1 LGAEELIGITTKDL
15 LLHNLGCKS
24 RGEQIP
30 DRQTKN
36 AASLAHVTEVG
47 ELAVVAI
54 FKETTHN
61 LAGLQSSSEQ

>member
-30 DRQTKN
+30 DWQTKN
-36 AASLAHVTEVG
+36 AASLAHIMRWGSGV
-47 ELAVVAI
+47 L
-54 FKETTHN
+54 F
-61 LAGLQSSSEQ
+61 